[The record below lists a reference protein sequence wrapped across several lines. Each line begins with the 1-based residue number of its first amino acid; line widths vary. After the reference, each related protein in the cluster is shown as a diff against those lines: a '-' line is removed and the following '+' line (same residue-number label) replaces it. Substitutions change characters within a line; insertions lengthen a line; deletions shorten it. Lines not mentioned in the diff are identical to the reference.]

1 MKRTD
6 YFRLAKWLLQRE
18 SNRLLRGFEAGL
30 CMDSVLPGCNPLT
43 SLRGI
48 RGRQGLH
55 GHNTEITGKRICRLV
70 ISLTKAKKAGAC
82 AAFGSGR
89 RCTILPT
96 HLPIR
101 TMPVLQVHFRIIS
114 PMKPLCTA
122 PLSPIWQTVATRGHG
137 RIFRISAPFCRYAPV
152 VCPCPKK
159 RTDRLPFYHPD
170 VQYGV

>member
-1 MKRTD
+1 MKKTD

-18 SNRLLRGFEAGL
+18 SSRLLRGFGAGL
-30 CMDSVLPGCNPLT
+30 CMDSVLPDCNPLT
-43 SLRGI
+43 YLRGI

-55 GHNTEITGKRICRLV
+55 GHNAEITGKRICRLV
-70 ISLTKAKKAGAC
+70 ISLTKAKKPGSC

-89 RCTILPT
+89 RYTILPT

-137 RIFRISAPFCRYAPV
+137 RIFRISAPILPICSGCMPV
-152 VCPCPKK
+152 PEKANRPIAVLSP
-159 RTDRLPFYHPD
+159 
-170 VQYGV
+170 